1 MCADLAILGCQ
12 RCVSRVFYVWQYELS
27 TVSAV
32 GHLPRLFQRLFQP
45 HTVPRSPTQSPEE
58 NQLFQALT
66 IRLFQALTATDM
78 HIPDWTAWG
87 LATNLMGR
95 GKKKIPNKSSS
106 LETMDLY
113 YSDPQWF
120 VISYPCCFRF
130 STVLTVLSRLYRVFK
145 SLVLS
150 PLFGILNGGFGYLC
164 CFRASSLHANT

>member
-12 RCVSRVFYVWQYELS
+12 RCVSRVFYVRQYELS

-95 GKKKIPNKSSS
+95 GKKKKKKIQTNHHHWK
-106 LETMDLY
+106 
-113 YSDPQWF
+113 QWTF
-120 VISYPCCFRF
+120 TIQ
-130 STVLTVLSRLYRVFK
+130 
-145 SLVLS
+145 
-150 PLFGILNGGFGYLC
+150 ILND
-164 CFRASSLHANT
+164 S